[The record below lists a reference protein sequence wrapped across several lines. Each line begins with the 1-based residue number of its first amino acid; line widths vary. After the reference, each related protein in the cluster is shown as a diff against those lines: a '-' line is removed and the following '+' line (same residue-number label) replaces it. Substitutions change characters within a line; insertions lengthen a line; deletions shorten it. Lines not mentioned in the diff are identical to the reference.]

1 MRRTRAVIVAALATT
16 AALVV
21 ASCSTAEPSGGGS
34 STSKPASSTPASGS
48 ASAEDGTYS
57 RPQVE
62 SSPNITFSDQ
72 EGPHDYNNNTGS
84 ANNFSNTFVQ
94 TLTLP
99 APIFTTSDLDLLVDN
114 DYMTSVELTSTSPQ
128 TIVYKINPK
137 AVWSD
142 GQPVSC
148 KDFYLQWLAA
158 NSTATA
164 PGEGGTPAPSFDP
177 ASATGYDQM
186 SAPTCSDDGK
196 TVTTVYTTPFADWKG
211 SFSGNTPLYP
221 AHLVEEA
228 SGIPD
233 ITKIT
238 PDDTSDQVAK
248 AAEFYTKTWAGFN
261 LQYDLSAGPYI
272 VDSWSEEQTVLKR
285 NDKWWGNPGGPETIT
300 IKPIANGQALVQALQ
315 NQEIQVMQALPDAAL
330 AQQLRNSPNVEFT
343 AKPGATY
350 EHIDFNMGLPL
361 FQGADGLALR
371 QAFFNCVD
379 RTDLISKLVADVNPD
394 TQPLGN
400 FQFLSSEPDYVDH
413 YADYQTANVDK
424 AKQIMEAA
432 GWTLGA
438 DGVYTTAAGKRAEF
452 RLGHK
457 VTDTRQKTSQLVNG
471 YCSKAGIKVNDD
483 QDAEFTA
490 TRLPASDF
498 DAALF
503 GWVGTPFKS
512 GATGNYVTDGGSNYN
527 KYSNPEVDTLFQQA
541 NVELDPQKRVELL
554 NKMDEVMAQDF
565 ASLPLYQASDMIGQ
579 SSQITPTLSYL
590 GVSGGALWDGFEWVY
605 KQ

>member
-34 STSKPASSTPASGS
+34 TTSKPASSAPASGS
-48 ASAEDGTYS
+48 ASAEAGTYT

-62 SSPNITFSDQ
+62 SSPNITVAIE
-72 EGPHDYNNNTGS
+72 EGPHDYNNNTGA
-84 ANNFSNTFVQ
+84 ANNFSNTPVQ
-94 TLTLP
+94 AVTLP
-99 APIFTTSDLDLLVDN
+99 APFYTTADLELLVDN
-114 DYMTSVELTSTSPQ
+114 DYMESVEQTSTSPQ

-142 GQPVSC
+142 GTPVSC

-158 NSTATA
+158 NSKATA
-164 PGEGGTPAPSFDP
+164 VGDAGTPAPSFDP
-177 ASATGYDQM
+177 ASTTGYDQM
-186 SAPTCSDDGK
+186 EAPTCSDNGK

-221 AHLVEEA
+221 AHLVEA
-228 SGIPD
+228 AAGIPD

-248 AAEFYTKTWAGFN
+248 AAEYYTKTWAGFN
-261 LQYDLSAGPYI
+261 KDVNLSAGPYI
-272 VDSWSEEQTVLKR
+272 VDSWSDEQTVLVR
-285 NDKWWGNPGGPETIT
+285 NDKWWGNPGGPESIT
-300 IKPIANGQALVQALQ
+300 IKTISNGQALVQALQ
-315 NQEIQVMQALPDAAL
+315 NQEIQVLWTLPDGAL
-330 AQQLRNSPNVEFT
+330 AQQLRSTPNAEFN
-343 AKPGATY
+343 AYAGVTY

-361 FQGADGLALR
+361 FQGEDGKALR
-371 QAFFNCVD
+371 EAFFNCVD
-379 RTDLISKLVADVNPD
+379 RTDLIDKLVKDVNPD
-394 TQPLGN
+394 TKPLGN
-400 FQFLSSEPDYVDH
+400 FQFLSNEATTSITTP
-413 YADYQTANVDK
+413 DYQTANVDK

-438 DGVYTTAAGKRAEF
+438 DGVYTTAGGKRAEF

-457 VTDTRQKTSQLVNG
+457 VTDTRAKTSQLVTG
-471 YCSKAGIKVNDD
+471 YCSRPASRSTTTRMR
-483 QDAEFTA
+483 EFNA

-503 GWVGTPFKS
+503 AWVGTPFKS
-512 GATGNYVTDGGSNYN
+512 GATGNYSTGGGSNYN

-541 NVELDPQKRVELL
+541 NVELDPDKRVELL

-565 ASLPLYQASDMIGQ
+565 ASLPLYQVSDMVAQ
-579 SSQITPTLSYL
+579 STQVTPTLTYL
-590 GVSGGALWDGFEWVY
+590 GVSGGAMWNAQEWVY